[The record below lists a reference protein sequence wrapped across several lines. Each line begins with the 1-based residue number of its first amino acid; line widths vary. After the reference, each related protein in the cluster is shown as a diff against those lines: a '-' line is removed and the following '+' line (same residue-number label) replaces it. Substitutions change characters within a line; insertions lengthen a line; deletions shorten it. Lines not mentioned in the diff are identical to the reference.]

1 MSLPRPT
8 LLAGVARSQRGP
20 RTVQLG
26 ADPDRA
32 VVIDLP
38 DPRAARVLDL
48 LDGSR
53 PDREVVQSAAASGLS
68 AGETRA
74 LIDTLIAAG
83 YVQPAASLAAPIPS
97 LAGEAAAL
105 ALQTRSRIGQPPDS
119 TAARI
124 LRRRAASR
132 VLLTGSGRLAAPI
145 AVALAAAGVGQI
157 HPELSGTVAAEE
169 VTGGPLTAA
178 DAGRPRAAAVVSA
191 LARTALAV
199 HTGDL
204 RRGPVTLVIQ
214 LGHDQPVALLAAA
227 HLSRRRPHL
236 AVGLRE
242 GVPAVG
248 PFVPAT
254 GAPCL
259 NCIDLHRRDRDPG
272 WTGFLPATAE
282 PCAVATVLAATAL
295 ATAESLAVID
305 GDIPQTRGVTIE
317 VHSPGVLRRRTWHP
331 HPSCRCAR
339 VRRSPPARP
348 RLPVLPPT
356 RTDSSR

>member
-1 MSLPRPT
+1 MPLPRPT
-8 LLAGVARSQRGP
+8 LLAGVALSRRGP
-20 RTVQLG
+20 QTLQLG
-26 ADPDRA
+26 ADPARA
-32 VVIDLP
+32 VIIDLP

-53 PDREVVQSAAASGLS
+53 SDREVVRSAEAFGLS

-83 YVQPAASLAAPIPS
+83 YVRPAASLAVPARA

-105 ALQTRSRIGQPPDS
+105 ALHTPSLIGQLPDA
-119 TAARI
+119 TPARI

-157 HPELSGTVAAEE
+157 HPELSGTVAADE

-178 DAGRPRAAAVVSA
+178 DVGRPRAAAVVSA
-191 LARTALAV
+191 LARTAPAV

-236 AVGLRE
+236 AVGVHE

-248 PFVPAT
+248 PFVPAAGT
-254 GAPCL
+254 PCL

-295 ATAESLAVID
+295 ATGESLAVID
-305 GDIPQTRGVTIE
+305 GDLPQTRGVTIE

-339 VRRSPPARP
+339 VRRSPPVRP
-348 RLPVLPPT
+348 RLPMLPPT
-356 RTDSSR
+356 STDSRR